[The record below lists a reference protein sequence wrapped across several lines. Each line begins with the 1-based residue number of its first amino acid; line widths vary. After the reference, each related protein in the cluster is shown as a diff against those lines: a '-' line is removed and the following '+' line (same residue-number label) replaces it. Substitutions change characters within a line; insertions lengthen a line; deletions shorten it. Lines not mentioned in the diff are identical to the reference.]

1 MDVAQRLRSFPP
13 GRLFFGPGET
23 GPGMGWY
30 PDDVRVSA
38 PGAAEYQAL
47 LQSNR
52 AVPILRALLKDS
64 DPKIRTLAAAALV
77 AKGEPRLQQHLGPLL
92 DDQSPTFDVMWRP
105 QVDNFVPTRFT
116 PETVAT
122 AVLSLVEFSSKSDFD
137 QYRAIHAN
145 REYCADWFI
154 WQLRHQQFAP
164 LARQDLQKVPS
175 PDREVITLWIGTGA
189 QFQYSGFTDGEMV
202 AAAKNL
208 AADRALDVLRGQPPG
223 TDPDIKRS
231 SQSHTTSVYL
241 SNEHYKLMSKFLLR
255 HAPEVLRPSDA
266 ETLLSLEAEEKRR
279 ATFDGTELGALWLI
293 AAAGLRPE
301 RSDQILD
308 EAERRYHGVVDIPL
322 ARWAIQGR
330 GSLPKVERWFDGPE
344 DSQERLAV
352 GILVAEP
359 NRQYEPLVAA
369 ILGGPNRLR
378 IDREAMYRFAE
389 FAQKSKLDF
398 DRQFVDWIYAQSPDP
413 IPRSDYKSRQGV
425 IEKSGVARRLVRDP
439 RFTRAD
445 ARLLCEIKES
455 LAHGTSKLSRPQS
468 LRLERLVQD
477 IYLKPVQDIPKSK
490 LEEIRVLLRREVGQ

>member
-1 MDVAQRLRSFPP
+1 MAEDHGFEISSILIKRRCAFGVFVAFTLFTACRTLRPDTVPANIKSQFARVALGLRSFPP
-13 GRLFFGPGET
+13 PRELSEPSVVPPNGNWPKN
-23 GPGMGWY
+23 
-30 PDDVRVSA
+30 A
-38 PGAAEYQAL
+38 PGVSEYQSL
-47 LQSNR
+47 IQNNYS
-52 AVPILRALLKDS
+52 VPILRALLKDS

-77 AKGEPRLQQHLGPLL
+77 AKGETRLQQHLGPLL

-137 QYRAIHAN
+137 QYWAIHAN

-241 SNEHYKLMSKFLLR
+241 SNEHYKLMSKFLLA

-308 EAERRYHGVVDIPL
+308 EAERRYHG
-322 ARWAIQGR
+322 
-330 GSLPKVERWFDGPE
+330 
-344 DSQERLAV
+344 
-352 GILVAEP
+352 
-359 NRQYEPLVAA
+359 
-369 ILGGPNRLR
+369 
-378 IDREAMYRFAE
+378 
-389 FAQKSKLDF
+389 
-398 DRQFVDWIYAQSPDP
+398 
-413 IPRSDYKSRQGV
+413 
-425 IEKSGVARRLVRDP
+425 
-439 RFTRAD
+439 
-445 ARLLCEIKES
+445 
-455 LAHGTSKLSRPQS
+455 
-468 LRLERLVQD
+468 
-477 IYLKPVQDIPKSK
+477 
-490 LEEIRVLLRREVGQ
+490 